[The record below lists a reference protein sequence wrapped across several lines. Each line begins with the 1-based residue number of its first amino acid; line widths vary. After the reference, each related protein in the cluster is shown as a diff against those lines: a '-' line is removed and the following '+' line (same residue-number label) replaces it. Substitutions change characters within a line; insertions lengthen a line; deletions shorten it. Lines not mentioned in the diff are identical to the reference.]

1 VLYKMSD
8 IIQFRRGTAAG
19 ATASNPTLAEG
30 EPGYETDTGKLKI
43 GNATSAWA
51 DLSYFN
57 ADEAWTVSSLA
68 GGETGSPTGATNELI
83 GCVCTDGNIVVNLPL
98 SATALY
104 KKIVVGRFDGSA
116 NTLTVNAYSGET
128 IFADASVEILYQWT
142 TVTFFSFGD
151 GWIML

>member
-1 VLYKMSD
+1 MAD
-8 IIQFRRGTAAG
+8 IIQVRGGTAAG
-19 ATASNPTLAEG
+19 AVSTNPILAQKEL
-30 EPGYETDTGKLKI
+30 GYETDTGKLKI
-43 GNATSAWA
+43 GDGATAYTS
-51 DLSYFN
+51 LPYFN
-57 ADEAWTVSSLA
+57 ADEAWAVSSLA

-151 GWIML
+151 GWVLL